1 MSIIDAFRL
10 DGKVAVVTGAN
21 TGLGQGMSVAL
32 AQAGAKVV
40 GVARRSCE
48 DTKKLIEADGGEFA
62 EVIADLSDMSAI
74 DVIVNGAL
82 AAFGKVDILVNNA
95 GLIKRNDAIDFTEDE
110 WDSVIQVN
118 QKMVTISFTAEDMAS
133 YDYLENGC
141 YVLEAGDYE
150 ISINSDSHNV
160 IDSVTYTVDE
170 DIVYDEA
177 NPRSTD
183 LTAAVNQFGYAD
195 GHLTYLSRKDGFK
208 NYDETTAAPASTSMP
223 EE

>member
-1 MSIIDAFRL
+1 MEVYYNPPYTNGGIEKS
-10 DGKVAVVTGAN
+10 TAN
-21 TGLGQGMSVAL
+21 
-32 AQAGAKVV
+32 
-40 GVARRSCE
+40 
-48 DTKKLIEADGGEFA
+48 LIGYEKTNELKPGE
-62 EVIADLSDMSAI
+62 SQ
-74 DVIVNGAL
+74 
-82 AAFGKVDILVNNA
+82 
-95 GLIKRNDAIDFTEDE
+95 T
-110 WDSVIQVN
+110 
-118 QKMVTISFTAEDMAS
+118 VTISFTAEDMAS

-141 YVLEAGDYE
+141 YVLEARDYE

-208 NYDETTAAPASTSMP
+208 SYDETTAAPASTSMP
-223 EE
+223 EDLKEGFIVTSNYEMPEIPDAEMPVTGADNGMKLTELRGAD

>member
-1 MSIIDAFRL
+1 M
-10 DGKVAVVTGAN
+10 KP
-21 TGLGQGMSVAL
+21 
-32 AQAGAKVV
+32 
-40 GVARRSCE
+40 
-48 DTKKLIEADGGEFA
+48 GE
-62 EVIADLSDMSAI
+62 SQ
-74 DVIVNGAL
+74 
-82 AAFGKVDILVNNA
+82 
-95 GLIKRNDAIDFTEDE
+95 T
-110 WDSVIQVN
+110 
-118 QKMVTISFTAEDMAS
+118 VTISFTAEDLAS
-133 YDYLENGC
+133 YDYLEIGC

-208 NYDETTAAPASTSMP
+208 SYEETTAAPASTSMP
-223 EE
+223 EDLKEGFIVTSNYEMPEIPDAEMPVTGADNGMKLTELRGAD